1 MGSPYGELV
10 FAVDNNPPQGFTN
23 TDANRDQV
31 KDEIVIRE
39 LLQNALDSGTGTRA
53 VRFVLDEVA
62 ASRIFGLDRY
72 REAFEHA
79 CRYLAED
86 EPPTGKQMIKRIQRA
101 LNRDS
106 LRCLFCYDDGNGIA
120 EAELRSLYGSG
131 RSTKR
136 AAGRGSV
143 GHGHLT
149 SFVPSDL
156 RYVLYAGRH
165 AGANGDLSETFGGHA
180 IVASH
185 IVTAGNGNTQRSADG
200 FIRQRRAQRT
210 GGAVRLRARR
220 HTHSE
225 NPR

>member
-62 ASRIFGLDRY
+62 ASSIFGIDRY
-72 REAFEHA
+72 KEAFKHA

-86 EPPTGKQMIKRIQRA
+86 EPPTGKQMIKRIQKA
-101 LNRDS
+101 LNKDS
-106 LRCLFCYDDGNGIA
+106 LPCLFCYDDGNGIA

-136 AAGRGSV
+136 TAGRGYVALAAVIFGNWSPYRMVMGCVLFGFSNALELANRWQIPSQLLQCLPYLLTMVVLV
-143 GHGHLT
+143 GVIGK
-149 SFVPSDL
+149 SKPP
-156 RYVLYAGRH
+156 
-165 AGANGDLSETFGGHA
+165 
-180 IVASH
+180 ASL
-185 IVTAGNGNTQRSADG
+185 GK
-200 FIRQRRAQRT
+200 
-210 GGAVRLRARR
+210 
-220 HTHSE
+220 
-225 NPR
+225 